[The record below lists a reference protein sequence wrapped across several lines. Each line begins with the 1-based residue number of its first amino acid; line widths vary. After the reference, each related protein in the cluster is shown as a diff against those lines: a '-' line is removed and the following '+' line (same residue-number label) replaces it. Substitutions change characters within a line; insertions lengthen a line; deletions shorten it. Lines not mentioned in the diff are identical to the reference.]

1 MKFCTKCGEVATLLY
16 LCRRCNRIRIQK
28 EEYIIENINKILHFN
43 SALNLC
49 QTLNRYTDDCDEDE
63 VFGYALF
70 GKKDKENGVNDYG
83 IVVTKD
89 NDIDEN
95 EWTMIMCNAMFHMKE
110 DEIGL
115 KVKIHKE
122 E

>member
-1 MKFCTKCGEVATLLY
+1 MT
-16 LCRRCNRIRIQK
+16 IK
-28 EEYIIENINKILHFN
+28 EIKKHLNKIVPFDV
-43 SALNLC
+43 ALKLC
-49 QTLNRYTDDCDEDE
+49 QTLNRYTDDCDEKE
-63 VFGYALF
+63 VFGYALY
-70 GKKDKENGVNDYG
+70 GNKLDDNG

-89 NDIDEN
+89 HDIDEN
-95 EWTMIMCNAMFHMKE
+95 EWTIIMCNAKYHMKE